1 MEDLDSLIIYPEGE
15 HELRQ
20 KLMDAR
26 LELETTKHLK
36 TELFNLLKMAYQERD
51 EARSHLVKLKSQLIS
66 SSSNNLQ
73 NVFDIQNRFTFPSA
87 IRACSSITKSDNS
100 PSHGSPQMEFLFD
113 SSTEFSNINAVN
125 TMDKMNN
132 LHQNLIQ
139 DFNFSAPSV
148 SMIPSVKPMCDPAAA
163 VIDRLAYERGLPQMG
178 HLLQAVKDAGPLLNT
193 LLLAGQL
200 PTWVNPPPIEEI
212 KVPPVAIKK
221 CDVSSI
227 IKPNTFGEIGNSL
240 LKPRIPTL
248 PYSSNALSTCSASM
262 LNLAAQTTASWN
274 NTWQLNSTSA
284 VTSKTR
290 Q

>member
-1 MEDLDSLIIYPEGE
+1 
-15 HELRQ
+15 
-20 KLMDAR
+20 MDAR

-51 EARSHLVKLKSQLIS
+51 EARSDLVKLMNQLIP

-73 NVFDIQNRFTFPSA
+73 NVFDIQNHFTFPPSA
-87 IRACSSITKSDNS
+87 IRACTSITKSDNTL
-100 PSHGSPQMEFLFD
+100 SHGSPQMEFLFD
-113 SSTEFSNINAVN
+113 SSTEFTNINAVN
-125 TMDKMNN
+125 PIDKMSN
-132 LHQNLIQ
+132 LNQNLIQ
-139 DFNFSAPSV
+139 NFNFSAPSV

-163 VIDRLAYERGLPQMG
+163 VIDRLANERGLPQMG

-227 IKPNTFGEIGNSL
+227 LKPNTFGEIENLL

-262 LNLAAQTTASWN
+262 LNLAAQNTASWN
-274 NTWQLNSTSA
+274 NTWQLNSTSG

>member
-51 EARSHLVKLKSQLIS
+51 EAR
-66 SSSNNLQ
+66 
-73 NVFDIQNRFTFPSA
+73 
-87 IRACSSITKSDNS
+87 ACTSITKSDNTL
-100 PSHGSPQMEFLFD
+100 SHGSPQMEFLFD
-113 SSTEFSNINAVN
+113 SSTEFTNINAVN
-125 TMDKMNN
+125 PIDKMSN
-132 LHQNLIQ
+132 LNQNLIQ
-139 DFNFSAPSV
+139 NFNFSAPSV

-163 VIDRLAYERGLPQMG
+163 VIDRLANERGLPQMG

-200 PTWVNPPPIEEI
+200 PTWVNPL
-212 KVPPVAIKK
+212 
-221 CDVSSI
+221 
-227 IKPNTFGEIGNSL
+227 L
-240 LKPRIPTL
+240 LKRSKCHRIPTL

-262 LNLAAQTTASWN
+262 LNLAAQNTASWN
-274 NTWQLNSTSA
+274 NTWQLNSTSG